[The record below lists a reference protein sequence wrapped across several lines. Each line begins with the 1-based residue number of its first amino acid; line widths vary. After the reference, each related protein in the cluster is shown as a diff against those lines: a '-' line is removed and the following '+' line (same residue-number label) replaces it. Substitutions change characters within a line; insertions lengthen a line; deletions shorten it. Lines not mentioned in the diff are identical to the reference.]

1 MSKLFKAIL
10 KNHNALS
17 VQKDGIVFTVFN
29 YDKPVYKHNDTLSV
43 LNVIF
48 SEQVNRT
55 ARPILSIYE
64 TFNYRIKLEFTA
76 QNDFKHRKIE
86 ILIQK
91 RRAKNSCVFDD
102 IAKNDYPKGVI
113 KFLNTAKY
121 KAIEMLVNDYN
132 NQLFFC
138 INADYPLNKI

>member
-1 MSKLFKAIL
+1 MSKLFKTIL

-17 VQKDGIVFTVFN
+17 VQKEGIVFTVFN
-29 YDKPVYKHNDTLSV
+29 YDKPIYQHNNKLNI

-55 ARPILSIYE
+55 ARPILSIHE

-91 RRAKNSCVFDD
+91 RRANNSCIFDN
-102 IAKNDYPKGVI
+102 ISKNDYPKGVI
-113 KFLNTAKY
+113 NFLNTAKY
-121 KAIEMLVNDYN
+121 KEIETLISDYN
-132 NQLFFC
+132 NQLFFT
-138 INADYPLNKI
+138 K

>member
-1 MSKLFKAIL
+1 MSKLFKVVL

-29 YDKPVYKHNDTLSV
+29 YDKPIYQHDNELNV

-55 ARPILSIYE
+55 ARPILSMYE

-91 RRAKNSCVFDD
+91 RRANNSCIFDN
-102 IAKNDYPKGVI
+102 ISKNDYPKGIVN
-113 KFLNTAKY
+113 FLNTAKY
-121 KAIEMLVNDYN
+121 KEIESFISGYN
-132 NQLFFC
+132 NRLFFV
-138 INADYPLNKI
+138 K

>member
-1 MSKLFKAIL
+1 MSKLFKVIL

-29 YDKPVYKHNDTLSV
+29 YDKPIYQHDNELNV

-55 ARPILSIYE
+55 ARPILSMYE

-91 RRAKNSCVFDD
+91 RRANNSCIFDN
-102 IAKNDYPKGVI
+102 ISKNDYPKGIVN
-113 KFLNTAKY
+113 FLNTAKY
-121 KAIEMLVNDYN
+121 KEIESFIGVYN
-132 NQLFFC
+132 NRLFFV
-138 INADYPLNKI
+138 K

>member
-1 MSKLFKAIL
+1 MSKLFKTIL

-17 VQKDGIVFTVFN
+17 VQKEGIVFTVFN
-29 YDKPVYKHNDTLSV
+29 YDKPTYQHDNKLNI

-91 RRAKNSCVFDD
+91 RRANNSCIFDN

-113 KFLNTAKY
+113 KFLNSVKY
-121 KAIEMLVNDYN
+121 KEIETLISDYN

-138 INADYPLNKI
+138 

>member
-1 MSKLFKAIL
+1 MSKLFKVIL

-29 YDKPVYKHNDTLSV
+29 YDKPIYQHDNELNV

-55 ARPILSIYE
+55 ARPILSMYE

-91 RRAKNSCVFDD
+91 RRANNSCIFDN
-102 IAKNDYPKGVI
+102 ISKNDYPKGIVN
-113 KFLNTAKY
+113 FLNTAKY
-121 KAIEMLVNDYN
+121 KEIESFISGYN
-132 NQLFFC
+132 NRLFFV
-138 INADYPLNKI
+138 K

>member
-29 YDKPVYKHNDTLSV
+29 YDKPIYQQNDTLSV

-76 QNDFKHRKIE
+76 QYDFKYRKIE

-132 NQLFFC
+132 NQLFF
-138 INADYPLNKI
+138 A